1 MTRRRKGMKKKIA
14 LLIVNAKHVKC
25 NMIRN
30 RGVGRSE
37 KKRENTSHMRVLQRA
52 LKNSSANRVCMCA
65 RVAFFFFFAQFIRC
79 SASIYNIAPT
89 ANHRQ
94 ENVCDETI
102 RWHTHVI
109 LYNIQAKKFIMNEH
123 SSAWFVANKA
133 YAVHTLVYI
142 TNI

>member
-1 MTRRRKGMKKKIA
+1 MNNATQKRNEKKKNSITNSECEA
-14 LLIVNAKHVKC
+14 RKMQYDQKSGRWS
-25 NMIRN
+25 IR
-30 RGVGRSE
+30 

-102 RWHTHVI
+102 R
-109 LYNIQAKKFIMNEH
+109 
-123 SSAWFVANKA
+123 
-133 YAVHTLVYI
+133 
-142 TNI
+142 